1 MSGDAESTIDDRTA
15 RDRAA
20 IRAGLDDDG
29 FVVLPDFLTVE
40 NLAAAIAEVPLMY
53 PEAEQF
59 HGDPDGEQ
67 ARRFRS
73 SQFGGVELLPFAS
86 PAWNLLALDPRL
98 IEVAR
103 AALGT
108 DDIRLYQ
115 AEAWAKFSGA
125 IDYDQPLHRD
135 FGNHTI
141 VVPTD
146 DPRFGH
152 VEMFLYLNG
161 VDADLGPTCA
171 VSHRYTA
178 DIPVGTRF
186 FPDPDEHGELYDV
199 EQPVLGGPGT
209 LLVYLP
215 STFHRGSTMRRDGA
229 ARYTLHLNFRTAAA
243 EWVGRRGW
251 GNHASDRHWRP
262 LVEQLSPD
270 QLSVFG
276 FPPPGHPYWS
286 GETLDGVQRRY
297 PGLDMAA
304 WRAAAMRR

>member
-1 MSGDAESTIDDRTA
+1 MGEECERTVEQRDVHDRV
-15 RDRAA
+15 RAA
-20 IRAGLDDDG
+20 LHDDG
-29 FVVLPDFLTVE
+29 FVVVHDFLPAAD
-40 NLAAAIAEVPLMY
+40 LAGAIEEIPLMY
-53 PEAEQF
+53 PTASQF
-59 HGDPDGEQ
+59 HDDPDDEQ
-67 ARRFRS
+67 VRKFRA
-73 SQFGGVELLPFAS
+73 SQFGGVEYLPFAS
-86 PAWNLLALDPRL
+86 PAWNLLALDQRFIDL
-98 IEVAR
+98 AR

-115 AEAWAKFSGA
+115 GEAWAKFSGA
-125 IDYDQPLHRD
+125 IDYDQSLHRD

-146 DPRFGH
+146 DARFGH

-171 VSHRYTA
+171 VSHRHTR

-186 FPDPDEHGELYDV
+186 FPDRDERSELYDL
-199 EQPVLGGPGT
+199 EHPVLGGPGT

-215 STFHRGSTMRRDGA
+215 STFHRGSAMRREGA

-251 GNHASDRHWRP
+251 GNHASDRTWRP
-262 LVEQLSPD
+262 LVEQLTPD

-276 FPPPGHPYWS
+276 FPPPGHPYWNDA
-286 GETLDGVQRRY
+286 TLDGTQRRY
-297 PGLDMAA
+297 PGLDMSA
-304 WRAAAMRR
+304 WRAAR

>member
-1 MSGDAESTIDDRTA
+1 MDGDAAPRTRDRPTDDRL
-15 RDRAA
+15 DVRAA
-20 IRAGLDDDG
+20 LDEDG
-29 FVVLPDFLTVE
+29 FVVLPDFLPAHD
-40 NLAAAIAEVPLMY
+40 LAAAIDEIPLMY
-53 PEAEQF
+53 PTADRF
-59 HGDPDGEQ
+59 HGDPDDEQ
-67 ARRFRS
+67 VRKFSA
-73 SQFGGVELLPFAS
+73 SQFGGVELLPFES
-86 PAWNLLALDPRL
+86 PAWNLLALDQRFIDL
-98 IEVAR
+98 AR

-108 DDIRLYQ
+108 DDVRLYQ

-161 VDADLGPTCA
+161 VEADLGPTCA
-171 VSHRYTA
+171 VSHRHTR
-178 DIPVGTRF
+178 DIPVGPRF
-186 FPDPDEHGELYDV
+186 FPGRDEYGELYEV
-199 EQPVLGGPGT
+199 EQAVLGGPGT
-209 LLVYLP
+209 LLLYLP
-215 STFHRGSTMRRDGA
+215 NTFHRGSTMQRTAA

-251 GNHASDRHWRP
+251 GNHASDRNWRP

-276 FPPPGHPYWS
+276 FPPPGHAYWNDD
-286 GETLDGVQRRY
+286 TLDGVQRRY
-297 PGLDMAA
+297 PGLDMSP
-304 WRAAAMRR
+304 WRRCR

>member
-1 MSGDAESTIDDRTA
+1 MDVSLTDESRPTDDHA
-15 RDRAA
+15 RL
-20 IRAGLDDDG
+20 RAGLDEDG
-29 FVVLPDFLTVE
+29 FVVLPDFFPADGLR
-40 NLAAAIAEVPLMY
+40 AAMDEIPLMY
-53 PEAEQF
+53 PTAEQF
-59 HGDPDGEQ
+59 HDDPDGEQ
-67 ARRFRS
+67 ARAFRS

-86 PAWNLLALDPRL
+86 PAWNLLALDQRL
-98 IEVAR
+98 IDVAR
-103 AALGT
+103 VALGT

-171 VSHRYTA
+171 VSHRHTR
-178 DIPVGTRF
+178 DIPVGPRF
-186 FPDPDEHGELYDV
+186 FPARDEYGELYEV

-209 LLVYLP
+209 LLVYLT
-215 STFHRGSTMRRDGA
+215 STFHRGSTMRRA
-229 ARYTLHLNFRTAAA
+229 ASARYTLHLNFRTAAA

-251 GNHASDRHWRP
+251 GNQDSDRNSRT
-262 LVEQLSPD
+262 LIEQLSPD
-270 QLSVFG
+270 Q
-276 FPPPGHPYWS
+276 
-286 GETLDGVQRRY
+286 Q
-297 PGLDMAA
+297 
-304 WRAAAMRR
+304 

>member
-1 MSGDAESTIDDRTA
+1 MSDVVAGEL
-15 RDRAA
+15 
-20 IRAGLDDDG
+20 AGLRDGLRRDG
-29 FVVLPDFLTVE
+29 FVVLPDFFPIDDLTAA
-40 NLAAAIAEVPLMY
+40 LAEIPLMY
-53 PEAEQF
+53 PTAEQF
-59 HGDPDGEQ
+59 HDDPDGEQ
-67 ARRFRS
+67 ARAFRS
-73 SQFGGVELLPFAS
+73 SQFGGVQLLPFTS
-86 PAWNLLALDPRL
+86 PAWNLLALDQRFIDL
-98 IEVAR
+98 AR
-103 AALGT
+103 IALGD

-146 DPRFGH
+146 DSRFGH

-171 VSHRYTA
+171 VSHRHTR
-178 DIPVGTRF
+178 DIPIGPRF
-186 FPDPDEHGELYDV
+186 FPDRSEYPELYDL

-215 STFHRGSTMRRDGA
+215 STFHRGTSMRRDVA

-243 EWVGRRGW
+243 EWVNRRGW
-251 GNHASDRHWRP
+251 GDQASDRNWRP

-276 FPPPGHPYWS
+276 FPPPGHAYWND
-286 GETLDGVQRRY
+286 ETLDGVQRRY
-297 PGLDMAA
+297 PALDMTA
-304 WRAAAMRR
+304 WRAAI